1 MYVTLLYKTTNMK
14 KIRLYLA
21 LAGCLLTGST
31 ASAQYTIYPVP
42 QQMTNKGGKATLTKD
57 VTIVA
62 DVAIDEATKSRA
74 LQVLS
79 DHGLTGHF
87 ANAPESG
94 KSVMYLRVD
103 SRVAVPNK
111 YDAHDLTLEAG
122 NGGVAEITILGQS
135 TDATFYGLASLEQML
150 EQAPAEA
157 MPTTLIHDYADQRQR
172 GIVEGYYGYPYSV
185 AVKKD
190 LMRFMMRMKMNTY
203 LYGAKSD
210 PYHSSNWK
218 AAYPATITA
227 EQEKGG
233 WLSQNMV
240 KELAEE
246 SQKTKVNFIW
256 AIHPG
261 NNFVGSSTV
270 VSDIMSKFK
279 MMHKLGVRQ
288 FGVFVD
294 DVSIPSSDE
303 DMKTNA
309 DRLTQLQKTIE
320 TTFNKA
326 GTAAAD
332 TVRPLHFVPQIYCR
346 SFAGSQDQFERFFKA
361 LSATPDYITV
371 YTTGYGVW
379 SVPNVSDYNN
389 TAQYLG
395 REVAWW
401 WNYPCNDNADS
412 QVYPMD
418 MYQNFAD
425 MPAVSGSATLPS
437 SMQNRGFGI
446 VSNPMQQ
453 GEVAKIPLFSVAD
466 YAWHCSGFK
475 NKDSWAAAFPFIMKD
490 SEKAEALKTL
500 APYLTKN
507 DPAGG
512 ITGALTKAS
521 ALKKITPLLEACD
534 KMMALKDSETE
545 SDRLLYNDL
554 RPWLLKLHAM
564 LEVAQGLYT
573 AKDMDNTDE
582 AGALNEEK
590 WLAYTAEIERIE
602 SLDESEDYEVA
613 TLEGMNYTNVGH
625 HRVKPANKVLGA
637 ALETLKTSAMKGF
650 LPTKNTKATFLT
662 NTDYTATTSATSGA
676 YSIALTTK
684 KYEPQQYAG
693 LSLPEARLATVS
705 VQDTLLQGRE
715 LRCSV
720 NGKDWQTLAIGEQP
734 AEPMRHFIIVNTS
747 AEPTYFKLTKSVL
760 TVTTVADPTIA
771 DVSVPSGDDYGG
783 HEVKYL
789 TDGDYTTWFTKNKN
803 QVTGD
808 AFMLTLSKEVPISKV
823 RVAIGTTNGDYMNT
837 GRVEISTD
845 GTKWTK
851 LMILGKSKTS
861 FTINDMQTLSE
872 ESKVVDFDGKGLP
885 AKYIRLYNQTANTNK
900 WLRIYEIEPF
910 FALTAP
916 EAVDNA
922 GQALVNVTD
931 GMAYTYDEL
940 AKGKQGTFR
949 LQQVG
954 EAESFTML
962 TADGIEVHAMNEAE
976 GYYQP
981 MSKEVVFAAPTDKAL
996 RVYEAFVKMADKPH
1010 DITGISEKNLD
1021 LNLDLNHATYDIQ
1034 GRCIQPGE
1042 NLNKGLYI
1050 VNGKKILK
1058 K

>member
-1 MYVTLLYKTTNMK
+1 MAA
-14 KIRLYLA
+14 A
-21 LAGCLLTGST
+21 LVGQ
-31 ASAQYTIYPVP
+31 AQYTIYPVP
-42 QQMTNKGGKATLTKD
+42 QQMTNKGGTAKLTSSVTL
-57 VTIVA
+57 VA
-62 DVAIDEATKSRA
+62 DAAIDEATKARA
-74 LQVLS
+74 LQVLK
-79 DHGLTGHF
+79 DHGLTGSF
-87 ANAPESG
+87 ANAAESG
-94 KSVMYLRVD
+94 KSVIYLRVD
-103 SRVAVPNK
+103 NRVAVANK
-111 YDAHDLTLEAG
+111 YDAHNLTVEADG
-122 NGGVAEITILGQS
+122 SGLAEVTILGQH
-135 TDATFYGLASLEQML
+135 TDAVFYGLASLEQML
-150 EQAPAEA
+150 DQAPAEA
-157 MPTTLIHDYADQRQR
+157 MPTTLIHDFADQRQR

-218 AAYPATITA
+218 TAYPTSITA

-240 KELAEE
+240 KELAQE
-246 SQKTKVNFIW
+246 SQETKVNFIW

-270 VSDIMSKFK
+270 VTDIMNKFK

-309 DRLTQLQKTIE
+309 DRLTELQKTIE

-326 GTAAAD
+326 GTAATD

-346 SFAGSQDQFERFFKA
+346 DFAASQDQFERFFKA
-361 LSATPDYITV
+361 LSATPDYVTV
-371 YTTGYGVW
+371 YTTGRGVW
-379 SVPNVSDYNN
+379 SVPNVNDYNN

-412 QVYPMD
+412 QIYPMD

-425 MPAVSGSATLPS
+425 MPAVSGSATLPAN
-437 SMQNRGFGI
+437 MQNRGFGI

-466 YAWHCSGFK
+466 YAWHCAGFK
-475 NKDSWAAAFPFIMKD
+475 NKDSWEAAFPFIMRD

-500 APYLTKN
+500 APYLTIN

-512 ITGALTKAS
+512 ITGSLTTAS
-521 ALKKITPLLEACD
+521 ANKKITPLLEACD
-534 KMMALKDSETE
+534 KIMALKDSETE

-564 LEVAQGLYT
+564 LQTAQGLYA
-573 AKDMDNTDE
+573 AKDMDNTTGD
-582 AGALNEEK
+582 GALNEEK
-590 WLAYTAEIERIE
+590 WLTYVEQLNAMEEF
-602 SLDESEDYEVA
+602 DESTDYEVT
-613 TLEGMNYTNVGH
+613 TLEGMNYTNVGY
-625 HRVKPANKVLGA
+625 HRAKPANKVLGA
-637 ALETLKTSAMKGF
+637 ALETLKTSAVKGF
-650 LPTKNTKATFLT
+650 IPTKGTKATFIT
-662 NTDYTATTSATSGA
+662 NAGYTATTSVTNDT
-676 YSIALTTK
+676 YSIALATK
-684 KYEPQQYAG
+684 KFEPQQYAG

-720 NGKDWQTLAIGEQP
+720 DGREWKTLAIGEQP
-734 AEPMRHFIIVNTS
+734 AEPMRHFIVVNTGDK
-747 AEPTYFKLTKSVL
+747 TDYFKLTKSVL
-760 TVTTVADPTIA
+760 TITTIADPSIS
-771 DVSVPSGDDYGG
+771 DVSVPDGNDYGG

-808 AFMLTLSKEVPISKV
+808 AFMLTLSHEVPISRV
-823 RVAIGTTNGDYMNT
+823 RVAIGTVNGDYMNT

-845 GTKWTK
+845 GKTWTK

-861 FTINDMQTLSE
+861 FTINDMKEYSNE
-872 ESKVVDFDGKGLP
+872 CKVLDFDGKNLP
-885 AKYIRLYNQTANTNK
+885 ARYVRLYNQSANTSK
-900 WLRIYEIEPF
+900 WLRLYEIEPF
-910 FALTAP
+910 FALTVP
-916 EAVDNA
+916 EAVDKD
-922 GQALVNVTD
+922 GLPLVMVTD
-931 GMAYTYDEL
+931 GVAYTYNEI
-940 AKGKQGTFR
+940 AKGEQATVR
-949 LQQVG
+949 IQQLG
-954 EAESFTML
+954 EAENVTLLSQN
-962 TADGIEVHAMNEAE
+962 GIEVLSMAADPLAREVNVSAPEDKPLRLYEAIVT
-976 GYYQP
+976 
-981 MSKEVVFAAPTDKAL
+981 MSDKPYDVTGIEAPAISSTFAKESKGCYDLQGRRITDKSL
-996 RVYEAFVKMADKPH
+996 
-1010 DITGISEKNLD
+1010 T
-1021 LNLDLNHATYDIQ
+1021 
-1034 GRCIQPGE
+1034 
-1042 NLNKGLYI
+1042 KGLYI
-1050 VNGKKILK
+1050 VGGKKVLGK
-1058 K
+1058 